1 MKALMEKYAWSII
14 QDELNNLV
22 EGDVRQAILQERQ
35 KKCLKGSKEIQNWSF
50 VSKVCENAR
59 VFYLKSDFFK
69 DYIDSKP
76 HLFAFNNKVYDFKEN
91 KIRPIRPDDYIMNTC
106 GYNYPENVKQEDTDF
121 VINYFKSLFP
131 DEDMFNYLL
140 DTCSSTL
147 NGDKRE
153 QYLNIHTGCGSNSKS
168 TFSGLFETILG
179 GYGVNIPPATFTKPP
194 KGANDTGELWRAK
207 GTRGLFTNEPD
218 DGDKLQTA
226 LLKAIAEPCNRTIK
240 ARGLYKENIEFHI
253 TFQLNIFCNNKPEL
267 SSVDGGIGRRVR
279 VIDWKMKFVDADDY
293 DKNNPRHRLK
303 DTYMMSKITTP
314 EIRDAFIKLLLD
326 RWESRVSKL
335 SAIPVPE
342 EVKKASASYVADSN
356 PVLGFVMDKID
367 ITHNATDTVMSS
379 TLYTMFNDRTISQ
392 TRFKNDLKGL
402 GIESK
407 RSNRGIVY
415 CGIKLKIIVE
425 SDDES

>member
-1 MKALMEKYAWSII
+1 
-14 QDELNNLV
+14 
-22 EGDVRQAILQERQ
+22 
-35 KKCLKGSKEIQNWSF
+35 
-50 VSKVCENAR
+50 
-59 VFYLKSDFFK
+59 LKSDFFK

-153 QYLNIHTGCGSNSKS
+153 QYFNIHTGCGSNSKS

-179 GYGVNIPPATFTKPP
+179 GYGVNIPPATFTKPA
-194 KGANDTGELWRAK
+194 KGANDTGELWKAK
-207 GTRGLFTNEPD
+207 GTRGLFSNEPD
-218 DGDKLQTA
+218 DGDKLQTPI
-226 LLKAIAEPCNRTIK
+226 LKPLAEPSTRTIK

-293 DKNNPRHRLK
+293 DKNNPYHRIR
-303 DTYMMSKITTP
+303 DGYMMSKITTP

-326 RWESRVSKL
+326 RWESRVSKM

-367 ITHNATDTVMSS
+367 ITHNATDFVMSS
-379 TLYTMFNDRTISQ
+379 TLYNLFNDRTISQ
-392 TRFKNDLKGL
+392 TRFKNDLKWL

-407 RSNRGIVY
+407 RSNKGIIY
-415 CGIKLKIIVE
+415 SGIKLKIIVE